1 MTYCVAIKLN
11 AGLVLLS
18 DSRTNAGV
26 DHISTFRKMTV
37 LEKKGDRVI
46 TLLSSGNLAI
56 SQAVRQRIVQGF
68 IDDTTGRPRTVWN
81 AETMFDVA
89 VLVGDAVRAVAH
101 RETHPLKEAGVDF
114 NVNLLL
120 SGQILGEETRM
131 FHVYSAGNFIEATDE
146 NCYFQI
152 GEAKYGKPILDR
164 VLTVDSSLEEAV
176 KCALISMDS
185 TLKSNLSVGM
195 PLDLLVYQ
203 ANSLSIS
210 HTIHID
216 ERNEYFDMIRKTW
229 GQSLRQVFTDL
240 ESPKWLSIDSN
251 LHDSH
256 YGLLTVNP
264 ISQDSNSINFKQ
276 SSSSPIVLSV

>member
-11 AGLVLLS
+11 TGLVLLS

-56 SQAVRQRIVQGF
+56 SQAVRQRIQQGF
-68 IDDTTGRPRTVWN
+68 IDDTTGQLRTVWN
-81 AETMFDVA
+81 ADTMFDVA

-101 RETHPLKEAGVDF
+101 REANPLKEAGVDF

-120 SGQILGEETRM
+120 SGQILGEATRM

-210 HTIHID
+210 HITHID

-229 GQSLRQVFTDL
+229 GQSLRQVFTEL
-240 ESPKWLSIDSN
+240 ESPKWLSIDTN
-251 LHDSH
+251 LHNSH
-256 YGLLTVNP
+256 YGLLTINP
-264 ISQDSNSINFKQ
+264 TLHDLNNINSKQIN
-276 SSSSPIVLSV
+276 SSPIVLSV

>member
-11 AGLVLLS
+11 VGLVLLS
-18 DSRTNAGV
+18 DSRTNAGI

-37 LEKKGDRVI
+37 LEKKGERVI

-56 SQAVRQRIVQGF
+56 SQAVRQRVQQGF
-68 IDDTTGRPRTVWN
+68 IDDNTGKLRTVWN
-81 AETMFDVA
+81 VDSMFDVA
-89 VLVGDAVRAVAH
+89 MLVGDAVRAVAH
-101 RETHPLKEAGVDF
+101 REAQPLKEAGVDF
-114 NVNLLL
+114 NINLLL
-120 SGQILGEETRM
+120 SGQIAGESTRM
-131 FHVYSAGNFIEATDE
+131 FHIYSAGNFIEATDE

-164 VLTVDSSLEEAV
+164 VLTVESSLEEAV

-203 ANSLSIS
+203 ADSLSIS
-210 HTIHID
+210 HITHID
-216 ERNEYFDMIRKTW
+216 ERNEYFDVIRKNW
-229 GQSLRQVFTDL
+229 GQSLRQVFTEL

-251 LHDSH
+251 LNNSH
-256 YGLLTVNP
+256 YGLLTINDFNNTIEPKINSSKP
-264 ISQDSNSINFKQ
+264 IILT
-276 SSSSPIVLSV
+276 V